1 LIAIDYCDV
10 NLSPLF
16 LLRRGAPLAR
26 FHQLRRLFGMVF
38 DKSIQLLSV
47 TASNS
52 GLKLDIIRF
61 FEILLDERRRVDPNF
76 FGW

>member
-1 LIAIDYCDV
+1 
-10 NLSPLF
+10 
-16 LLRRGAPLAR
+16 
-26 FHQLRRLFGMVF
+26 MVF
-38 DKSIQLLSV
+38 DKSIQLLSA
-47 TASNS
+47 TAGNS